1 MSAEPARC
9 VARHAATD
17 PSSHPAPAQAL
28 ALITILHRQ
37 HADLRLFLRPR
48 VLQDVD
54 EIWQIP
60 MEKGA
65 MSPDRGPGAPDQ
77 DPTRSVPLVHERSEP
92 FLALFFRRL
101 AKPGWTMVI
110 AFWIV
115 VAIAL
120 FITRHVL
127 PR

>member
-1 MSAEPARC
+1 
-9 VARHAATD
+9 
-17 PSSHPAPAQAL
+17 
-28 ALITILHRQ
+28 
-37 HADLRLFLRPR
+37 
-48 VLQDVD
+48 
-54 EIWQIP
+54 
-60 MEKGA
+60 
-65 MSPDRGPGAPDQ
+65 
-77 DPTRSVPLVHERSEP
+77 VHERSEP